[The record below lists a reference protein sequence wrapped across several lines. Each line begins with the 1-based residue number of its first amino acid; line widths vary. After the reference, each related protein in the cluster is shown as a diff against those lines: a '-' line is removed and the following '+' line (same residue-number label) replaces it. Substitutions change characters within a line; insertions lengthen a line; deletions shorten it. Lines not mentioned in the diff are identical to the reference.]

1 MYKGKALRHTSLRL
15 SIEICVFAV
24 SFYQIIKA
32 VLPLETD
39 NTKLN
44 HLLFFQELDVEGTSR
59 KRRKRKKHK
68 EHRRDKGT
76 LKVMAL
82 ISLDQWFVTDVPI
95 ILFLTRNSLSI
106 SRKTVEIPESGQLS
120 VAASQVNL

>member
-1 MYKGKALRHTSLRL
+1 M
-15 SIEICVFAV
+15 
-24 SFYQIIKA
+24 
-32 VLPLETD
+32 PETRY
-39 NTKLN
+39 
-44 HLLFFQELDVEGTSR
+44 ESVVEGTSR
-59 KRRKRKKHK
+59 KRGTHKEHK

>member
-1 MYKGKALRHTSLRL
+1 M
-15 SIEICVFAV
+15 
-24 SFYQIIKA
+24 
-32 VLPLETD
+32 
-39 NTKLN
+39 
-44 HLLFFQELDVEGTSR
+44 EGTSR
-59 KRRKRKKHK
+59 KRRKRKKRK
-68 EHRRDKGT
+68 EHRRDKGA